1 VKYWINT
8 ISRDHV
14 ERGVQGGF
22 TQANHGKSTNL
33 KRLKKGDWMVFY
45 SPRTSNEDGQ
55 ILRNFTAIGQVQ
67 DEEPYQ
73 IQMMPGFRPWR
84 RNIEFYDCI
93 PIPIEPFI
101 PELSFIK
108 DKVHWGYMFRLGLF
122 EVPESDFEII
132 KNVMIEA

>member
-84 RNIEFYDCI
+84 RNIEF
-93 PIPIEPFI
+93 
-101 PELSFIK
+101 IK